1 MGLSHGPL
9 RCGTC
14 HTGRV
19 RTSPEVE
26 SRQESQYD
34 SARDGEC
41 RCADSLGSGDSQ
53 RFIYQSLAAR
63 ISYQYQDGE
72 PDYGADSGARGDD
85 P

>member
-1 MGLSHGPL
+1 MGLTHGPV
-9 RCGTC
+9 RCGTR

-26 SRQESQYD
+26 SHQKSQYD

-41 RCADSLGSGDSQ
+41 RGADSLGSGDSQ
-53 RFIYQSLAAR
+53 PLIYQSLAAR
-63 ISYQYQDGE
+63 IGYQHQDGE
-72 PDYGADSGARGDD
+72 PDHGADSGARGDD